1 MEAPG
6 GSPILLLH
14 NSTIVTMDSE
24 SLVYGDCAVVI
35 ERNRIKAIGR
45 LPDLLCWFC
54 GVASE
59 VVDLRGQIL
68 LPSFVNTHVHTSQQ
82 LARGIANDVDLVTW
96 LHDRIWP
103 YEASMTEED
112 SYVSTLLCGIELI
125 HSSVS
130 ALDFAGFF
138 DSSVS
143 LRFSGIAIGGDALSH
158 IKKMTLALLRQEGS
172 TFLGWLEWCNRWACE
187 RAWLSPSWTLV
198 RACRHLGLF
207 ELPRIMCKL
216 LN

>member
-6 GSPILLLH
+6 GLPILLLH
-14 NSTIVTMDSE
+14 NATVVTMDSE
-24 SLVYGDCAVVI
+24 SLVYGNCAVII
-35 ERNRIKAIGR
+35 ERDRIKAVGH
-45 LPDLLCWFC
+45 LPDLLRRFR

-82 LARGIANDVDLVTW
+82 LTRGISDDVDLVTW

-125 HSSVS
+125 HSGVS
-130 ALDFAGFF
+130 APDFAGFF

-143 LRFSGIAIGGDALSH
+143 LRFSGIAI
-158 IKKMTLALLRQEGS
+158 KMC
-172 TFLGWLEWCNRWACE
+172 W
-187 RAWLSPSWTLV
+187 
-198 RACRHLGLF
+198 
-207 ELPRIMCKL
+207 
-216 LN
+216 